1 MWQEKLDVWK
11 LRSGGR
17 RSQETKCRGRTGNG
31 QTTEEKLIYI
41 YTRSSR
47 EALAFCMNRKN

>member
-41 YTRSSR
+41 YT
-47 EALAFCMNRKN
+47 K